1 MFIHLCGGMIDCQL
15 SIKPVWDAKKSIKN
29 FNFAIHAY
37 MREIL
42 KVRLEE
48 IDLHHLISSL
58 AFLNVY
64 RFSLSCIIK
73 NKHGAIH
80 PTYLN
85 TFENY

>member
-1 MFIHLCGGMIDCQL
+1 MIDCQL

-64 RFSLSCIIK
+64 RFRFRFK
-73 NKHGAIH
+73 KKDGAIH

-85 TFENY
+85 TFDNY